1 MEGAT
6 NCPTCNIQME
16 MHGDVMGGHLHH
28 CNTCLGM
35 LITDRWL
42 VTKMESQVI
51 KRIKNGIFNGVNAG
65 YKCPTCG
72 GEMAKGQVST
82 LNSSIELEGC
92 IKCSS
97 IWFDNREIEPFLP
110 EHEEHT
116 PQPSESITSRL
127 STGITDFLKKLNQS
141 K

>member
-1 MEGAT
+1 
-6 NCPTCNIQME
+6 
-16 MHGDVMGGHLHH
+16 
-28 CNTCLGM
+28 M
-35 LITDRWL
+35 LVTDRWI

-65 YKCPTCG
+65 YKCPTCQ
-72 GEMAKGQVST
+72 GEMAKGQVLTIEST
-82 LNSSIELEGC
+82 IELEGC

-110 EHEEHT
+110 EFEEHT
-116 PQPSESITSRL
+116 PQPTESITSKF
-127 STGITDFLKKLNQS
+127 SNGIIDFLKRLNQP